1 MANAYP
7 GKGGK
12 FVGDYK
18 DRHDKRVRFTGTH
31 DKTTTLKI
39 ARERETRERLIKEGL
54 IDLAEEKQ
62 ADEARKSI
70 DEHLDAYR
78 DALIAK
84 GGTAK
89 HAKATREMLSR
100 LFESA
105 KIRSTKQITSA
116 GIAVGLK
123 LIVDAGRSSRT
134 HNAAKQ
140 AAKAFC
146 KWIWNREIVMNQVRG
161 LDTLGNRNQ
170 AADRRVVRRALKVEE
185 VERLLAV
192 AEAGKP
198 VDITRKGYQY
208 DYREVTGPDRAML
221 YRIILGSG
229 LRANEIRTLRPEA
242 FDLGAEPTI
251 EIRAGNEKARRGAL
265 QPITRELADQIRPW
279 LETRPPQQPLFDLP
293 EKMHKRLLLPDLI
306 AAGIPERDN
315 EGAKVDIHALRTTY
329 ITRLVEDGV
338 HPAVAQKLARH
349 SDINI
354 TMRYYTKLDATRLRN
369 AMEGNRAAK

>member
-18 DRHDKRVRFTGTH
+18 DRHGNRVRFTGTH

-39 ARERETRERLIKEGL
+39 ARERENRERLIKEGM

-62 ADEARKSI
+62 AEEARKPI

-78 DALIAK
+78 DFLIAK
-84 GGTAK
+84 GGTPK
-89 HAKATREMLSR
+89 HAKGTRSTLAR
-100 LFESA
+100 LFASA
-105 KIRSTKQITSA
+105 RIRSTKQITSA
-116 GIAVGLK
+116 AIEIGLK
-123 LIVDAGRSSRT
+123 AITSAGKSSRT

-140 AAKAFC
+140 AAIAFC
-146 KWIWNREIVMNQVRG
+146 NWIWNREIIANQVRG

-170 AADRRVVRRALKVEE
+170 AADRRVVRRALKPDE

-192 AEAGKP
+192 AEAGTP
-198 VDITRKGYQY
+198 VNISRKGHHH
-208 DYREVTGPDRAML
+208 DHREVTGPDRAML

-229 LRANEIRTLRPEA
+229 LRANEVRTLTPEA
-242 FDLGAEPTI
+242 FDLGSEPTI
-251 EIRAGNEKARRGAL
+251 EIRAANEKARRGAL
-265 QPITRELADQIRPW
+265 QPITRDLADLIRPW
-279 LETRPPQQPLFDLP
+279 LATRRPREPIFDLP
-293 EKMHKRLLLPDLI
+293 EKIHKRLLRPDLV

-315 EGAKVDIHALRTTY
+315 EGAKVDIHALRTTF
-329 ITRLVEDGV
+329 ITRLVEEGV
-338 HPAVAQKLARH
+338 HPAVAQRLARH

-369 AMEGNRAAK
+369 AMEGDRSAK

>member
-18 DRHDKRVRFTGTH
+18 DRNGNRVRFTGTH

-39 ARERETRERLIKEGL
+39 ARERETRERLIKEGM

-62 ADEARKSI
+62 AEEARKSMA
-70 DEHLDAYR
+70 EHLDAYR
-78 DALIAK
+78 DALLAK
-84 GGTAK
+84 GDTAK
-89 HAKATREMLSR
+89 HANATRSTLAR
-100 LFESA
+100 LFEST

-116 GIAVGLK
+116 GIETGLK
-123 LIVDAGRSSRT
+123 RIIEAGKSSRT

-146 KWIWNREIVMNQVRG
+146 KWLWNREILVNQVRG

-170 AADRRVVRRALKVEE
+170 AADRRVVRRALKTEE
-185 VERLLAV
+185 VERLLTA
-192 AEAGKP
+192 AQTGKP
-198 VDITRKGYQY
+198 IDITRKGYQY
-208 DYREVTGPDRAML
+208 EHREVTGPDRAML

-229 LRANEIRTLRPEA
+229 LRANEIRTLTPEA
-242 FDLGAEPTI
+242 FDLGDQPTI
-251 EIRAGNEKARRGAL
+251 EISAGNEKARRGAL

-279 LETRPPQQPLFDLP
+279 LQTRRPREPLFDLP
-293 EKMHKRLLLPDLI
+293 EKMHKRLLLPDLVE
-306 AAGIPERDN
+306 AGIPERDD

-338 HPAVAQKLARH
+338 HPAVAQRLARH

-369 AMEGNRAAK
+369 AMEGDRAAK